1 MPNIQKKSDTN
12 TLPVDRRAMIKTL
25 YQTIGRNVFGVPEDR
40 IEWMMGFIDQHMT
53 DREIDMEWDSIQ
65 KGNVQK
71 FIKLFQKIQ
80 QNPQGHEDKIEQ
92 LQRMHEDIVDGMMQ
106 YKQRGMEIEPESFK
120 AVEQL
125 LVDFADEMLDEMEN
139 GPKKLASPKKNKLLG
154 ALDAQKHWM
163 LAVVLSMTSSNEEI
177 GTIQRD
183 PWRVVTEDGREF
195 HLKELDDAGIYLTEG
210 PVSFYTDEKDQAYG
224 LKALAL

>member
-1 MPNIQKKSDTN
+1 MPNIKKSDKTN

-25 YQTIGRNVFGVPEDR
+25 YETIGRNIFGVPEDR

-65 KGNVQK
+65 KGNVKK

-80 QNPQGHEDKIEQ
+80 QSPQGHEDKIQQ
-92 LQRMHEDIVDGMMQ
+92 LQKMHEDIVDGMMQ
-106 YKQRGMEIEPESFK
+106 YKQRGMEIEPESYK

-139 GPKKLASPKKNKLLG
+139 GPKKLAAPKKDKLLG
-154 ALDAQKHWM
+154 ALDAKRHWT
-163 LAVVLSMTSSNEEI
+163 LAVVLSMAGKSVKEQQQEMSEAE
-177 GTIQRD
+177 
-183 PWRVVTEDGREF
+183 GRE
-195 HLKELDDAGIYLTEG
+195 
-210 PVSFYTDEKDQAYG
+210 VSAEEAAEKLQQEAEQNVT
-224 LKALAL
+224 